1 VADFA
6 TIDRILVDAAGFR
19 MGPFTLMD
27 LVGLDVAHAVMKSMH
42 QQYYGEPKYQPA
54 YIAETRVAAGL
65 LGRKTGRGWY
75 RYDKDNAQE
84 KIPEAPV
91 PAAKPG
97 LVWAV
102 PELKEL
108 AQKLGAKLEAKP
120 TPDALC
126 LVAPLGADATAAALE
141 HGLDPRRTVA
151 VDPLFGFSA
160 SRSAA
165 RS

>member
-1 VADFA
+1 MKDAPCFLVNQVGRGYSLEASHLVSEGIASFVEV
-6 TIDRILVDAAGFR
+6 DRVMRDVGGFR

-54 YIAETRVAAGL
+54 YLAETRVAAGL

-84 KIPEAPV
+84 KIAEAPV

-97 LVWAV
+97 LVS
-102 PELKEL
+102 PLDL
-108 AQKLGAKLEAKP
+108 
-120 TPDALC
+120 
-126 LVAPLGADATAAALE
+126 PLGRMLRLGD
-141 HGLDPRRTVA
+141 
-151 VDPLFGFSA
+151 
-160 SRSAA
+160 
-165 RS
+165 